1 VTSRILAA
9 FLVLTGGLIIGA
21 LLPLGFAMADQHRR
35 DYQIGTLELARALAT
50 TAEEGIEDRDS
61 ASTLPRRLATVR
73 HEAEG
78 GDQARVAVVDRN
90 NHIIVGRD
98 SGLYTPDRAAVGL
111 RGQTRVS
118 DIGDRLLVIVPVGVQ
133 DEQVK
138 GTVLLSR
145 PLAPLHERIDRLWTR
160 LGVIALA
167 AVVTAVLLAIYLARW
182 VGRPLRRLEV
192 AAEAL
197 GAGELAA
204 RADPPR
210 RPPEVRRLA
219 ERFNVMAARLENLIY
234 DSRAV
239 LADVSHQLRTPLAAL
254 RLRMELL
261 AEEAKS
267 GGHDADA
274 AEFEAALDELGRL
287 ARMVDGLLAVARA
300 ENTTTPPQVI
310 PVTDV
315 LRERVDAWQPVAA
328 ERDIDLYLQ
337 PGERLTAVLGP
348 GHLEQVID
356 NLVDNAL
363 TATSRGGHVWI
374 GARRTGHRVR
384 VTVTDDGPGMS
395 PEAMADAFRRFRT
408 GRAGGT
414 GLGLPIVHRLITAD
428 GGDVTLSET
437 PGGGLTVTLDL
448 PRHDDRRIG
457 QERTADARHRHEDL
471 PSRSG

>member
-1 VTSRILAA
+1 MTSRILAA

-21 LLPLGFAMADQHRR
+21 LLPLGFAVADEHRR
-35 DYQIGTLELARALAT
+35 DYQTSTLELARALAT

-61 ASTLPRRLATVR
+61 TTTLPARLATVR
-73 HEAEG
+73 REAEG
-78 GDQARVAVVDRN
+78 GDQAVVTVVDRKSRVL
-90 NHIIVGRD
+90 VGRD
-98 SGLYTPDRAAVGL
+98 SGLYTPDRAAIGL

-118 DIGDRLLVIVPVGVQ
+118 DLGDRLLAIVPVGAQ
-133 DEQVK
+133 DERVK
-138 GTVLLSR
+138 GAVLLAR
-145 PLAPLHERIDRLWTR
+145 PLTPLRERVDRLWTR
-160 LGVIALA
+160 LGLVAFA
-167 AVVTAVLLAIYLARW
+167 AVVTAVVLTVYLARW
-182 VGRPLRRLEV
+182 VGRPLRRLGV

-210 RPPEVRRLA
+210 RPPEVRGLA

-254 RLRMELL
+254 RLRIELF
-261 AEEAKS
+261 AEEARS
-267 GGHDADA
+267 GGREADA

-300 ENTTTPPQVI
+300 ENTTTSPQVI
-310 PVTDV
+310 AVTDL
-315 LRERVDAWQPVAA
+315 LRERVDAWRPVAA
-328 ERDIDLYLQ
+328 ERGVELLLS
-337 PGERLTAVLGP
+337 PGAPLTAMLGP
-348 GHLEQVID
+348 GRLEQAID

-363 TATSRGGHVWI
+363 TATPEGGHVRI
-374 GARRTGHRVR
+374 GAGRSGHRVR
-384 VTVTDDGPGMS
+384 VTVADDGPGMS
-395 PEAMADAFRRFRT
+395 PGAMTEAFRRFRT

-448 PRHDDRRIG
+448 PATR
-457 QERTADARHRHEDL
+457 
-471 PSRSG
+471 